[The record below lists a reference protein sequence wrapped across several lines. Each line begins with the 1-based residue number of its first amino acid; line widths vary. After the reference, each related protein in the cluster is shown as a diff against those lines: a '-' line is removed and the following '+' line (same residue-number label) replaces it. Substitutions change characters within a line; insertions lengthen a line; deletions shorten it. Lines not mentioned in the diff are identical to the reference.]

1 MLPNE
6 NALFKR
12 PCLIFCQTIV
22 FIKYIYIYIYIYIYK
37 YISKLPEDSTD
48 IHKRNM
54 NNRYQIRS
62 YEDIIYKL
70 CYALFLK

>member
-1 MLPNE
+1 MTYSYASKQECSLQE
-6 NALFKR
+6 AVS
-12 PCLIFCQTIV
+12 CLIFCRNYSIYQH
-22 FIKYIYIYIYIYIYK
+22 IYIYIYL
-37 YISKLPEDSTD
+37 KLPEDSTD

-54 NNRYQIRS
+54 VNRYQIRP

>member
-1 MLPNE
+1 MLPNK

-12 PCLIFCQTIV
+12 LCRVSYFAETIV
-22 FIKYIYIYIYIYIYK
+22 FINIYIYIYIYL
-37 YISKLPEDSTD
+37 KLPEDSTD

-54 NNRYQIRS
+54 VNRYQIRP